1 MGVIGFCTKG
11 SICSSHWRPAG
22 PQSLLMVVEIMLSEQ
37 KKDRFLSIA
46 QKPFKHQ
53 ISPQAQKYGAGR
65 L

>member
-1 MGVIGFCTKG
+1 MLI
-11 SICSSHWRPAG
+11 
-22 PQSLLMVVEIMLSEQ
+22 SLETGRSTEPLMVVEIMLSEQ